1 MKTRYEIKGMTCG
14 HCVLTVKKTLA
25 KVPGIRAVEQ
35 VRIGEAIVEGDEKTE
50 EVVAALRDEGYEAQA
65 RT

>member
-25 KVPGIRAVEQ
+25 KLPRIAAVDE
-35 VRIGEAIVEGDEKTE
+35 VRIGQAIVEGDAKEE
-50 EVVAALRDEGYEAQA
+50 EVVAALRGEGYEARA
-65 RT
+65 LT

>member
-25 KVPGIRAVEQ
+25 KVPGIIAVDQ
-35 VRIGEAIVEGDEKTE
+35 VKVGEAVVEGAPNEA
-50 EVVAALRDEGYEAQA
+50 EVVAALRDEGYEA
-65 RT
+65 RVRP